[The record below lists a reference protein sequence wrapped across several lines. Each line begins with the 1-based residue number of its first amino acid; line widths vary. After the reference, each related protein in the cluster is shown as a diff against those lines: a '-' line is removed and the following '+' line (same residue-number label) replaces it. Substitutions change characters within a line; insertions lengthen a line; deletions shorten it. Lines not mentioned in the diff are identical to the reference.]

1 MTDKRQFQRISLKVE
16 GNLRHQHIT
25 VPVVIEDVS
34 LQGIRLSAT
43 ESALLEL
50 PFDSHEP
57 YEISFKANDDSPTIV
72 IQLEQLYRQSDARS
86 PRTFM
91 GCKVAFIELDS
102 LSALRR
108 LIILNSRD
116 NSLSEHDLEALID
129 AIYSSASSASES

>member
-1 MTDKRQFQRISLKVE
+1 MTDKRQFQRISLKDE

-72 IQLEQLYRQSDARS
+72 IQLEPAHCYSH
-86 PRTFM
+86 
-91 GCKVAFIELDS
+91 
-102 LSALRR
+102 LSV
-108 LIILNSRD
+108 
-116 NSLSEHDLEALID
+116 
-129 AIYSSASSASES
+129 